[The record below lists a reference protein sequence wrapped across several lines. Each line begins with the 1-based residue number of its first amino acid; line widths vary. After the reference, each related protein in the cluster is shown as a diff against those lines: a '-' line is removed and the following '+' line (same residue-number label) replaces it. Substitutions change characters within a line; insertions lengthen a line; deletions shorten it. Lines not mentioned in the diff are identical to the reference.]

1 MTWHRVVQ
9 WLLGSCS
16 PAPAPHRSS
25 HGPLSGVDKKH
36 AALAT
41 CEYTGQDEFDGE
53 IEFLGRRLPYSHDRP
68 TATLGNLAA
77 AGLVVIGARLIET
90 GGETFFRVIARTP
103 SPL

>member
-1 MTWHRVVQ
+1 MAWHRVVQ
-9 WLLGSCS
+9 WFLGGFCS

-25 HGPLSGVDKKH
+25 HGPLPGVDKKH

-68 TATLGNLAA
+68 MATLGKLAA
-77 AGLVVIGARLIET
+77 AGLVVISTRLI
-90 GGETFFRVIARTP
+90 
-103 SPL
+103 